1 MSRVTLGHIAGVYG
15 VKGWTKVRSYS
26 VPPENILTYRR
37 WFLHGRG
44 EYEAQVLE
52 GKNHG
57 TGVIVQLSGPDG
69 AAITDR
75 DVAARLV
82 GAEIQVEREDLPE
95 LKPGEY
101 YWVDLVGLEVRSADG
116 AALGKVEAVTDNGAQ
131 AVLVLRDGERQRL
144 IPFVHGPIIRSVD
157 LKVGRIVA
165 DWQPDW

>member
-15 VKGWTKVRSYS
+15 VKGWMKIRSYS

-44 EYEAQVLE
+44 EYKAQVLE

-57 TGVIVQLSGPDG
+57 TGVVVQLSGPDG
-69 AAITDR
+69 MAITDR
-75 DVAARLV
+75 DVAAQWV
-82 GAEIQVEREDLPE
+82 GAEIQVAREDLPK

-101 YWVDLVGLEVRSADG
+101 YWVDLVGLEVSSVHG
-116 AALGKVEAVTDNGAQ
+116 AALGKVETVTDNGAQ
-131 AVLVLRDGERQRL
+131 AVLVLRDGEQQRL

-157 LKVGRIVA
+157 LKAGRIVA
-165 DWQPDW
+165 DWDASW